1 VTPEEFVSKWQRS
14 KLKERSSSQ
23 PHFLDLCRLLN
34 LPDPNSSDPDGSS
47 YTFERPV
54 KKVTGGK
61 GFADVWK
68 RGAFAWEYKGK
79 GKDLNEAYLQLLV
92 YREDLGNPPLLVVSD
107 MDTIQVHTNFT
118 GTNKTVTIW
127 TLEDLLD
134 DGKRERLRKVWLE
147 PSAFDPTKE
156 RIAVTQATI
165 QQLLKIADALK
176 ARNNDPDKTAH
187 FLVKCVFTLF
197 AEDMNLLPRDGFTQ
211 LLEAAKDTPTLFKPM
226 AEQLFSLMSTGG
238 LSILGKIPFFNG
250 QVFSDA
256 EAPDLNGREVNYLL
270 EAARQDWQEVS
281 PAIFGTL
288 FERIIDPA
296 KRAQI
301 GAHYTPPLDILDV
314 IEPVILEPLRTEWE
328 TVRSEIEPLIKAAQV
343 EDDAAQ
349 ATIFNAENATKKAAR
364 EQAKTKLEAF
374 QNRVASVTVLDPA
387 MGSGN
392 FLYMTLRMLLD
403 LENDVRATIRLL
415 EPGLIVPVKVS
426 PKQMRGLELNRYA
439 HEIAGMVLWIGFIQ
453 WCAEHGERV
462 NREPVLEKLEGLQ
475 NKDAALDEATGQ
487 PTVWPDAEFIVGNPP
502 FLGNYRMR
510 QELGDT
516 YSEAIRKAYEGRVPG
531 AADLVCYW
539 FEKTLEGITNGTTK
553 RAGLIATN
561 SIRGGA
567 NRKVLER
574 IAATGGIFRA
584 WPDRVWTQDGA
595 AVRVSVVCFDNGSE
609 PERTLLEFSGNED
622 DSQKRKIVTRAVS
635 KINSDLSSSTD
646 VAMAKKLKEN
656 AGKSFEGVK
665 PAGPFDIVEPQAKAW
680 FDLPNPDGVS
690 NRDVL
695 KLFINGRDIT
705 DEPSRRWIVD
715 FNQISLEEAQKYVAP
730 FRHVEATVKPI
741 RDTNREKNS
750 RENWWRFQ
758 RTRPEMRVQIK
769 DLKRFLVTS
778 IVAKHRNF
786 VWIEAGMLP
795 SNLLSVVVTDDDF
808 FYGVLNSSIHVL
820 WALKMGT
827 FLGVGNDSRYTTTTC
842 FETFPFPR
850 PTQAQNETISKAATY
865 LEQCRTHLK
874 GKTLTEI
881 YNALEECR
889 KNPSPTHEAFTL
901 MDAHERLDKAV
912 FAAYGWEHPLSEDD
926 ILERLLALNLERAAA
941 QGNVAPAEPK
951 ETED

>member
-1 VTPEEFVSKWQRS
+1 VTPEEFVTKWQRS

-34 LPDPNSSDPDGSS
+34 LPDPNTSDPDGSS

-118 GTNKTVTIW
+118 GTNKTVTTW
-127 TLEDLLD
+127 TLEDVLD

-156 RIAVTQATI
+156 RIAVTEATI

-176 ARNNDPDKTAH
+176 ARAYNPDKTAH

-226 AEQLFSLMSTGG
+226 AEQLFALMATGG
-238 LSILGKIPFFNG
+238 ISILGKIPFFNG

-301 GAHYTPPLDILDV
+301 GAHYTPPMDILDV
-314 IEPVILEPLRTEWE
+314 IEPVILEPLRAEWE
-328 TVRSEIEPLIKAAQV
+328 TVRSEVEPLIKAAQV

-374 QNRVASVTVLDPA
+374 QNRVAGVTVLDPA

-415 EPGLIVPVKVS
+415 EPGLVVPVKVS

-462 NREPVLEKLEGLQ
+462 HREPVLEKLEGLQ

-502 FLGNYRMR
+502 FLGDKKMR
-510 QELGDT
+510 SELGDE
-516 YSEAIRKAYEGRVPG
+516 YVSALRKAYDGRVPG
-531 AADLVCYW
+531 QADLVCYW
-539 FEKTLEGITNGTTK
+539 FEKSREYIEQGKTK

-567 NRKVLER
+567 NRKVLEK
-574 IAATGGIFRA
+574 IAETGNIFFA
-584 WPDRVWTQDGA
+584 WSDRPWMQDGA
-595 AVRVSVVCFDNGSE
+595 AVRVSIVGFDKAPKRSQVLDGRVVESINPDLTSSANV
-609 PERTLLEFSGNED
+609 
-622 DSQKRKIVTRAVS
+622 SQSQA
-635 KINSDLSSSTD
+635 
-646 VAMAKKLKEN
+646 LKEN
-656 AGKSFEGVK
+656 MGIAFIGIQKG
-665 PAGPFDIVEPQAKAW
+665 GDFDIPGNVARKWIE
-680 FDLPNPDGVS
+680 LPNPSGQS
-690 NRDVL
+690 N
-695 KLFINGRDIT
+695 
-705 DEPSRRWIVD
+705 
-715 FNQISLEEAQKYVAP
+715 
-730 FRHVEATVKPI
+730 
-741 RDTNREKNS
+741 TN
-750 RENWWRFQ
+750 
-758 RTRPEMRVQIK
+758 
-769 DLKRFLVTS
+769 
-778 IVAKHRNF
+778 
-786 VWIEAGMLP
+786 
-795 SNLLSVVVTDDDF
+795 
-808 FYGVLNSSIHVL
+808 VLN
-820 WALKMGT
+820 
-827 FLGVGNDSRYTTTTC
+827 
-842 FETFPFPR
+842 
-850 PTQAQNETISKAATY
+850 
-865 LEQCRTHLK
+865 
-874 GKTLTEI
+874 
-881 YNALEECR
+881 
-889 KNPSPTHEAFTL
+889 
-901 MDAHERLDKAV
+901 
-912 FAAYGWEHPLSEDD
+912 
-926 ILERLLALNLERAAA
+926 
-941 QGNVAPAEPK
+941 
-951 ETED
+951 

>member
-1 VTPEEFVSKWQRS
+1 VTPEEFVTKWQRS

-34 LPDPNSSDPDGSS
+34 LPDPNTSDPDGSS

-156 RIAVTQATI
+156 RIAVTEATI

-176 ARNNDPDKTAH
+176 ARAYNPDKTAH

-226 AEQLFSLMSTGG
+226 AEQLFALMATGG
-238 LSILGKIPFFNG
+238 ISILGKIPFFNG

-301 GAHYTPPLDILDV
+301 GAHYTPPMDILDV
-314 IEPVILEPLRTEWE
+314 IEPVILEPLRAEWE
-328 TVRSEIEPLIKAAQV
+328 TVRSEIEPLMQTAKV

-374 QNRVASVTVLDPA
+374 QNRMASVTVLDPA

-502 FLGNYRMR
+502 FLGNYKMR

-531 AADLVCYW
+531 SADLVCYW
-539 FEKTLEGITNGTTK
+539 FEKAREQIEQGKTK

-561 SIRGGA
+561 SIRQKL
-567 NRKVLER
+567 NRRALER
-574 IAATGGIFRA
+574 LKQTGDIFLA
-584 WPDRVWTQDGA
+584 WPDRPWMQDGA
-595 AVRVSVVCFDNGSE
+595 AVRVSVVGFDNGSE
-609 PERTLLEFSGNED
+609 AKRTVWDFEGNED
-622 DSQKRKIVTRAVS
+622 NEEKRTKRSRNVSQ
-635 KINSDLSSSTD
+635 INPDLSSGFD
-646 VAMAKKLKEN
+646 VASVIRLTEN
-656 AGKSFEGVK
+656 AHTAFKGAMPG
-665 PAGPFDIVEPQAKAW
+665 GPFEIPQKTASQW
-680 FDLPNPDGVS
+680 LSLPNPDG
-690 NRDVL
+690 NNNTDVL
-695 KLFINGRDIT
+695 KLYVGGEDIVGHMGN
-705 DEPSRRWIVD
+705 RWIVD
-715 FNQISLEEAQKYVAP
+715 FGLMSEEDASKYIVP
-730 FRHVEATVKPI
+730 FDYIKKTVKPI
-741 RDTNREKNS
+741 RDQNPRKTRRERWWLFGEPVPVVRAALAPRS
-750 RENWWRFQ
+750 RY
-758 RTRPEMRVQIK
+758 
-769 DLKRFLVTS
+769 LATS
-778 IVAKHRNF
+778 RVAKHRIF
-786 VWIEAGMLP
+786 VWLPKEALP
-795 SNLLSVVVTDDDF
+795 SNALTVIAADDDYT
-808 FYGVLNSSIHVL
+808 YGLLNSNLHIAWVTRLSG
-820 WALKMGT
+820 WM
-827 FLGVGNDSRYTTTTC
+827 GVGNDSQYTNES

-865 LEQCRTHLK
+865 LEQCRNHLK
-874 GKTLTEI
+874 GKSKTLTEI

-912 FAAYGWEHPLSEDD
+912 FAAYGWDHPLSEDD
-926 ILERLLALNLERAAA
+926 ILERLLALNLERAAV
-941 QGNVAPAEPK
+941 QG
-951 ETED
+951 ETVPVVTEAD